1 MRVLLICVVVIVLA
15 IQACAVANC
24 FASATTSGF
33 GGVGTT
39 SPIDTTGASILIVV
53 TTGYG
58 SWPFVSDSSG
68 NAWQT
73 TATYNGGFNNG
84 TYTQIWFAAPPT
96 TNSSHTFT
104 IQDNPG
110 PGGNFPTAN
119 VYACS
124 GTHLDHPYARV
135 NGLLNSATAVVFQ
148 PGSVSPFETGD
159 LVISAAGTN
168 NLVTTATI
176 DSGFNT
182 PVINNGRSGAN
193 ESLVSS
199 WISAPDTSALNP
211 TWTTTVTLWSAVNAI
226 FKASTAT
233 PPAKSTPYVKTVAG
247 VGAEG
252 YAGDGGSALSA
263 KLDWPAQIV
272 ITSLKLI
279 CWVDV
284 NNNRIRCLNPT
295 AASITQYGVTIAAG
309 NINTIAGNGT
319 QGFVDNVA
327 PLSAEMGHSV
337 GLAIDSADCM
347 YVADQQSHAIR
358 KFCTTGNMTTI
369 AGRGPGGVLGSC
381 GPQTVAGFAGDG
393 GPATSSLMDCP
404 QGVTVNPAGTV
415 VYAADSNNRRIRAI
429 NLDTVT
435 HIVAGVSIPAGDI
448 NTVFGS
454 GAGTCGITGS
464 GTTSILGY
472 PLGIKLSAA
481 SAIVVAD
488 FGCQRAWS
496 LASTGVP
503 ALVAGNGTAGYVD
516 GSASS
521 AELNAPFDVEIL
533 NSGDILIADANNSA
547 VRMWNHLT
555 NAVSTLA
562 GNLTFY
568 PYTNGTWITGGYSG
582 DGSASRLAGLMFPA
596 GLVKDELGNVY
607 IGDLGNERIRYLYGI
622 GLGGR
627 KTTTGVKVTS
637 GTKMQ

>member
-1 MRVLLICVVVIVLA
+1 MRKFLIAALVISF
-15 IQACAVANC
+15 AVKASATANC
-24 FASATTSGF
+24 FASATTSGP
-33 GGVGTT
+33 GGTT
-39 SPIDTTGASILIVV
+39 SPINTTGASILIVV
-53 TTGYG
+53 TTSYVN
-58 SWPFVSDSSG
+58 WPFVSDSAG
-68 NAWQT
+68 NVWQT
-73 TATYNGGFNNG
+73 TATYNGGFNG
-84 TYTQIWFAAPPT
+84 LTYTQIWFAVPPT

-104 IQDNPG
+104 IQNNA
-110 PGGNFPTAN
+110 GGAYPTAN

-148 PGSVSPFETGD
+148 PGSVTPFETGD

-168 NLVTTATI
+168 NQVATATI

-182 PVINNGRSGAN
+182 PVINNGNSGAN

-199 WISAPDTSALNP
+199 WISAPNTSVLNP
-211 TWTTTVTLWSAVNAI
+211 TWTTTVTLWSSVNAI

-233 PPAKSTPYVKTVAG
+233 PPAHSNPIITTVAG
-247 VGAEG
+247 NGRETYG
-252 YAGDGGSALSA
+252 GDGGPALSA
-263 KLDWPAQIV
+263 NFDYTGQIV
-272 ITSLKLI
+272 ITSLKLV
-279 CWVDV
+279 CFADV
-284 NNNRIRCLNPT
+284 NNNRIRCFNPT
-295 AASITQYGVTIAAG
+295 TASITQYGVTIAAG
-309 NINTIAGNGT
+309 NINTIAGVGT
-319 QGFVDNVA
+319 TGFVDNVP
-327 PLSAEMGHSV
+327 PLSAAMAHPV
-337 GLAIDSADCM
+337 GLAIDSNDCM

-381 GPQTVAGFAGDG
+381 GPQTTAGFAGDG
-393 GPATSSLMDCP
+393 GLATSSLMDCP
-404 QGVTVNPAGTV
+404 QGVAVNSSGTI

-429 NLDTVT
+429 NLDSVT
-435 HIVAGVSIPAGDI
+435 HTVAGVSIPAGDI

-481 SAIVVAD
+481 GAIVVAD

-503 ALVAGNGTAGYVD
+503 ALVAGNGTPGYVD
-516 GSASS
+516 GTAAS

-547 VRMWNHLT
+547 VRMWNHST

-568 PYTNGTWITGGYSG
+568 PYTNGNWITGGYSG

-596 GLVKDELGNVY
+596 GLVKDSTGNVY
-607 IGDLGNERIRYLYGI
+607 IADLGNERIRYLTGI
-622 GLGGR
+622 SGLNGR
-627 KTTTGVKVTS
+627 KTTTGIKVTS